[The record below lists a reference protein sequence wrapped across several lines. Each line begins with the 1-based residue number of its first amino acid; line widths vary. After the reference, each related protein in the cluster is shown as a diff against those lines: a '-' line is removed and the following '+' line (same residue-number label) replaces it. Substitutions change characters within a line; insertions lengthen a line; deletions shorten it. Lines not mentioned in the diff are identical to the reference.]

1 MAPLDNPVW
10 HALTGRQAR
19 FSQGTGLARRYDP
32 AVSAFTGLPDEP
44 DPEAWAALAE
54 LTGAGGGAVVFRT
67 DTVEIPPQWTAPMRL
82 PTLQMISTE
91 PLGEPDDAFV
101 RLGADD
107 VDDMLALV
115 KATKPGP
122 FFARTHELGVYL
134 GLREDGELIAMA
146 GERMQLDGYT
156 EISAVCTGP
165 AARKRGLGTRLVRAV
180 AAEIEAH
187 GDTAMLHVLA
197 DNTNAIRVYEALGF
211 ATNAAFDVVIAQ
223 APA

>member
-1 MAPLDNPVW
+1 
-10 HALTGRQAR
+10 
-19 FSQGTGLARRYDP
+19 
-32 AVSAFTGLPDEP
+32 
-44 DPEAWAALAE
+44 
-54 LTGAGGGAVVFRT
+54 
-67 DTVEIPPQWTAPMRL
+67 MRL

-165 AARKRGLGTRLVRAV
+165 AARKRGLATRLVRAV

-187 GDTAMLHVLA
+187 GETAMLHVLA